1 MAQII
6 NTDQHRAFTL
16 TDTKQKSSM
25 PDTIEGVSESN
36 QQPHAFTNNRH
47 KTLPRLF
54 SVAPMMT
61 WTDRHCR
68 YFHRQFSQHA
78 LLYTEMITT
87 GALIHG
93 DKRRL
98 LQHDAFEHPL
108 ALQLGGYDAVELT
121 RCARLAQEWG
131 YQEVNLN
138 VGCPSDRVQNGRIG
152 ACLMEEP
159 ETVANGVAAM
169 VDAVDIPVTVK
180 HRIGTNNQD
189 SYGKL
194 VDFVGKV
201 AEAGCRTFIV
211 HARIAIL
218 GGLSPNQNRNI
229 PPLKP
234 DWVYQLK
241 KDFPHLEI
249 IINGG
254 IKSLKEAGEHIT
266 NLDGVMVGRAAYQNP
281 CMLAEVDSL
290 LYGTCSLPIEPNV
303 IIERMMPYIESSLA
317 KGIYLSHITRHM
329 LGLYQGVPGAR
340 KFRRH
345 LSEHAH
351 KLGAGAQILLD
362 AISLVE
368 Q

>member
-1 MAQII
+1 MAQVI
-6 NTDQHRAFTL
+6 NTDQHRAVTFTDIKK
-16 TDTKQKSSM
+16 TSSI
-25 PDTIEGVSESN
+25 PVTIGGASESN
-36 QQPHAFTNNRH
+36 QQPHTFKTKGD

-68 YFHRQFSQHA
+68 YFHRQLSQHA

-93 DKRRL
+93 DRQHL

-108 ALQLGGYDAVELT
+108 ALQLGGHDAAELA
-121 RCARLAQEWG
+121 RCARLAQTWG

-159 ETVANGVAAM
+159 NTIANGVASM
-169 VDAVDIPVTVK
+169 LDVVDIPVTVK
-180 HRIGTNNQD
+180 HRIGTNRQD
-189 SYGKL
+189 SYSKL

-201 AEAGCRTFIV
+201 ADAGCQTFIV

-218 GGLSPNQNRNI
+218 EGLSPKQNRDI

-241 KDFPHLEI
+241 KDFPNLEI

-254 IKSLKEAGEHIT
+254 IKSLKEAREHMI
-266 NLDGVMVGRAAYQNP
+266 NLDGVMVGREAYQNP
-281 CMLAEVDSL
+281 YMLAEVDNL
-290 LYGTCSLPIEPNV
+290 LYGTCSLTVERKV
-303 IIERMMPYIESSLA
+303 IVERMIPYIESSLIN
-317 KGIYLSHITRHM
+317 GIYISHITRHM
-329 LGLYQGVPGAR
+329 LGLYHGVPGAKR
-340 KFRRH
+340 FRRH
-345 LSEHAH
+345 ISENAH
-351 KLGAGAQILLD
+351 KPGAGSQLLLD
-362 AISLVE
+362 AISLIE
-368 Q
+368 